1 MKDAHGLGMGHV
13 SVSHTSV
20 MGVFYLLSAGVRGA
34 KFPILFDA
42 ERSALAWH
50 VVCGETQSRGTNMTD

>member
-1 MKDAHGLGMGHV
+1 MGHV

-42 ERSALAWH
+42 ERSRDLSTSTRTAR
-50 VVCGETQSRGTNMTD
+50 RGSMAD